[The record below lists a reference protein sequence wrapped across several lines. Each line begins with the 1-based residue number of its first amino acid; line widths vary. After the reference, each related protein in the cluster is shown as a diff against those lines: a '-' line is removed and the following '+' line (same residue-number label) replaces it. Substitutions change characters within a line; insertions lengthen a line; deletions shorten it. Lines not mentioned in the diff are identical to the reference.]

1 MVDLSDI
8 NDPEFIAA
16 YNLCKPAS
24 MTSME
29 RMYALYGAV
38 RYIAA
43 AGVPGAFVECGVWK
57 GGSVMMMACALLGMG
72 VNDRDIVMFDT
83 FDTIP
88 VPGPEDIDHEGV
100 HASTML
106 RRLQKSAVPQAQ
118 WNPAPV
124 DAVLAKSQA
133 HRLRYGSV
141 HRAARRRTENHPRRR
156 AGNHRLAAPR
166 HRLVQIDRHELEH
179 LFPRLSRKGVL
190 IVDDYGHFKGARK
203 AIDAYFAAQPT
214 PYLLN
219 RIDYT
224 ARMLIKA

>member
-72 VNDRDIVMFDT
+72 VDDRDIVMFDT

-124 DAVLAKSQA
+124 DAVLANLRLTGYDMDRFIVRRGDVLKTIPGDAPETIALLRLDTDWYKS
-133 HRLRYGSV
+133 
-141 HRAARRRTENHPRRR
+141 T
-156 AGNHRLAAPR
+156 
-166 HRLVQIDRHELEH
+166 RHELEH